1 MRKLFFGI
9 CLLGLL
15 VNPVWAHQDGQETQV
30 EVLART
36 SQSWNSGE
44 LPAYPAGEP
53 EVTILKITIPPKTEL
68 PVHAHPVINAGVL
81 LKGELT
87 VITEDRQRL
96 RLKAGEA
103 IVEVVDTWHYGKNE
117 GDEPAVIIVFYAGTK
132 DRPITVKK
140 TDKE

>member
-44 LPAYPAGEP
+44 L
-53 EVTILKITIPPKTEL
+53 
-68 PVHAHPVINAGVL
+68 
-81 LKGELT
+81 T

-96 RLKAGEA
+96 HLRAGEA